1 MEHKE
6 WRLLCPPGVLTLMFE
21 CCFFL
26 LLVLVFVMFLCC
38 VFFSYFWFILF
49 RKLIL
54 NQKEEQLLGTV
65 QYCASLED
73 RRVAHEWL
81 MKLCP
86 EWTGVSPKKMRFW
99 QSRIKSLRKKVN
111 VGNAIF
117 GKIPRLKNKK
127 ENFKSTSK
135 HTLKKFQRLERWS
148 HRGTELQNMVNYY
161 KKNLSIIQHGHTTMG
176 SGLTDEE
183 VARNRQQEKASKKL
197 IKKAKNDLLYH
208 RSLID
213 SGKYAPCCLA
223 MPLVV

>member
-1 MEHKE
+1 
-6 WRLLCPPGVLTLMFE
+6 
-21 CCFFL
+21 
-26 LLVLVFVMFLCC
+26 MFLI
-38 VFFSYFWFILF
+38 VFFFSSCFVVQCYFCF

-117 GKIPRLKNKK
+117 GKIPRLKKK
-127 ENFKSTSK
+127 RENLKSTSK
-135 HTLKKFQRLERWS
+135 HTLKKFKRLERWS

-183 VARNRQQEKASKKL
+183 VARNRLQENASKKL

-213 SGKYAPCCLA
+213 SGKFAKSFLRCHWLFEKIV
-223 MPLVV
+223 LFIFDLFL